1 MILQLEAYIK
11 IEPEELETIKE
22 ELSII
27 YRSDIHSREEIIEFL
42 SQFTKEDEDGFR
54 VPKNELRNIY
64 KNYFYKT
71 TINEIE
77 TPYLYNLKL
86 FFQEKLK

>member
-1 MILQLEAYIK
+1 MVLQLEANIQ
-11 IEPEELETIKE
+11 IEPEELEIIQE
-22 ELSII
+22 ELEII
-27 YRSDIHSREEIIEFL
+27 YHSDKHMREEIIEFL
-42 SQFTKEDEDGFR
+42 SQFIVGFYY
-54 VPKNELRNIY
+54 PKILKNELRSIY

-71 TINEIE
+71 TINEVE